1 MSYSSATNG
10 NDPVHIDRLKS
21 SWLREIRAC
30 IYAQQSIGY

>member
-10 NDPVHIDRLKS
+10 NDPVHIDRLQS